1 MTARAAVMAVVVA
14 GLALVVAP
22 PARAQEAIDAD
33 FRMFDVVVVDGVAD
47 PIEGTILEEGAR
59 LKIRTRQGVITEFP
73 RDKVREITRRET
85 AESAFK
91 ARAARIKERG
101 TGGEHRLL
109 AEWALKHGLRAEGEG
124 ELRLAAEAEPD
135 PTRSLAHRERLIGLV
150 EDRLGDLAGGAR
162 DAALEGLMVE
172 VARAEAKGGASP
184 RLLLTRARVARELG
198 LPEVARGALEAAR
211 DALEGR
217 KGEAGGDAPPA
228 VDDTPAGPARPP
240 ERPRSFGR
248 GDEGV
253 DRPPPPP
260 RHDVDAPPATPD
272 DHGDRELPGLRPP
285 ERDVWRQALLLL
297 GAVEARDGRLA
308 EAADAYERV
317 LEVWP
322 QERAACLGLARLRVT
337 AGQRGAAQDL
347 LTAALKVFPRD
358 GELLLVRGQVRA
370 LLEDLEGARQDLS
383 AVLTAVRPPDDSALA
398 RDTRAALG
406 LVLVLAGELDKAGP
420 SLEAADAPPGHGPAR
435 LGRALLAERRGDL
448 AAARGHYE
456 EAARLL
462 APRAGDAHY
471 ALAFVLTEQGDA
483 QSLQAAA
490 GALRQAARQGVDLEL
505 CLRALTDLAV
515 RRGDPEAELKLLEL
529 HARTAAPPTPDLL
542 ARLGRAYLRQ
552 ERHDEAKA
560 LFERALGQAADH
572 AASLRGLAFVAYA
585 RDDRARA
592 KELFDRLLKL
602 DPQDAWAARGQRNL
616 EEARTRRMWVDAFD
630 RPGSEVK
637 NAWRVEAPFG
647 LKVEMADGKVF
658 LAGRQQNEADGKTR
672 LVRTVQGEHVVKLE
686 ARLHLDRLGEEA
698 RAGLRM
704 ETERG
709 GVVVLFRDGDGGL
722 KVTWGKSKTAPLEDP
737 RPLGAWPG
745 PGPRTLAIE
754 VENPQDGTVALWVD
768 GVRRGELKVP
778 GFGRDRADAELSVYA
793 QGTRLDQR
801 VEVVLEEVRIYVRRE
816 R

>member
-1 MTARAAVMAVVVA
+1 MTWRAAVVVF
-14 GLALVVAP
+14 ALLVAP
-22 PARAQEAIDAD
+22 LARAQEAIDAD
-33 FRMFDVVVVDGVAD
+33 FRMFDVVVVEGVAD
-47 PIEGTILEEGAR
+47 PIEGTILEGRDPGASR

-73 RDKVREITRRET
+73 RNKVREITDRET
-85 AESAFK
+85 AESAFRT
-91 ARAARIKERG
+91 RAARIKERG
-101 TGGEHRLL
+101 TAGEHRLL
-109 AEWALKHGLRAEGEG
+109 GEWALRHGLRAEGEG
-124 ELRLAAEAEPD
+124 ELRLAAEVEQDAA
-135 PTRSLAHRERLIGLV
+135 RSLAHRERLIGLV
-150 EDRLGDLAGGAR
+150 EERLADLTGAAR
-162 DAALEGLMVE
+162 DAALEALLAE
-172 VARAEAKGGASP
+172 VSRAEAKGGASA
-184 RLLLTRARVARELG
+184 RLLLARARVAREVG

-217 KGEAGGDAPPA
+217 RGGEADPATPARPEQPAPP
-228 VDDTPAGPARPP
+228 RPP
-240 ERPRSFGR
+240 ERPPARFGR
-248 GDEGV
+248 DGEGLE
-253 DRPPPPP
+253 RPPPPP
-260 RHDVDAPPATPD
+260 RHDTDAPPALPD
-272 DHGDRELPGLRPP
+272 DHGDRELPGLSHP

-370 LLEDLEGARQDLS
+370 LLGDLEGARQDLS

-398 RDTRAALG
+398 RDVRAALG
-406 LVLVLAGELDKAGP
+406 LVLVLAGEHDKAGP

-435 LGRALLAERRGDL
+435 LARGLLAERQGDL
-448 AAARGHYE
+448 AAARAHYE

-471 ALAFVLTEQGDA
+471 ALSFLLAGEGDA
-483 QSLQAAA
+483 AALDA
-490 GALRQAARQGVDLEL
+490 AVGAIRAAARQGVDLEL

-515 RRGDPEAELKLLEL
+515 RRGDPEAELRLLEL
-529 HARTAAPPTPDLL
+529 HARTAAPGPDLL
-542 ARLGRAYLRQ
+542 ARLGRSYLRQ
-552 ERHDEAKA
+552 ERHDEARA
-560 LFERALGQAADH
+560 LFERALEQAPDH

-585 RDDRARA
+585 RDDRPRA
-592 KELFDRLLKL
+592 KELFERLLKL
-602 DPQDAWAARGQRNL
+602 DPQDGWAARGQRNL
-616 EEARTRRMWVDAFD
+616 EEARTRRVWVDAFD
-630 RPGSEVK
+630 RPGREVK

-647 LKVEMADGKVF
+647 LKVEMVDGKVF
-658 LAGRQQNEADGKTR
+658 LAGRQQNEAEGRTR

-686 ARLHLDRLGEEA
+686 ARLHLDRLGESA
-698 RAGLRM
+698 RAGLRF
-704 ETERG
+704 ETGHG
-709 GVVVLFRDGDGGL
+709 GVVLFRDTDGGL
-722 KVTWGKSKTAPLEDP
+722 KVTWSKSKTAPLEDP

-745 PGPRTLAIE
+745 HGPRTLAIE

-778 GFGRDRADAELSVYA
+778 GFGRDRGDAELSVYA
-793 QGTRLDQR
+793 QGTRLDEQ